1 MHSKCLGISYGVAL
15 AIVAGSVAPAFG
27 QESTP
32 PVVTPISMVRL
43 GETVDVTGYP
53 RVAVYVQFMD
63 DYGAP
68 VTTVMAE
75 QVALAEGTMPITD
88 FSLTPADVG
97 LQLAFIVHPG
107 PQPQRAGQTGQA
119 TAEEARAIIR
129 QFVNDYMREG
139 LDSVAI
145 WAAEADGPRAL
156 VPLTSSRQTLISG
169 LSTFNLTPSSVITPT
184 LQAAL
189 REFSLAGGA
198 AGRNR
203 VMIVLSPGWN
213 ERPDQT
219 LTAALDRAGVELH
232 GVLTRQG
239 LDPAGSLRELV
250 ARTVRPGLF
259 LPYTGPEV
267 MRSLYDALA
276 VSRQRY
282 RLTYETSAVEPG
294 ERTVTVRVLPAYA
307 PPVPEGQPQPEV
319 AAALTYAPPVP
330 DGPQVEFT
338 SHRPG
343 FRVGEMSS
351 NMISVRVRTRPGQPG
366 VDRVTLLV
374 NGESLGDASGQGPEY
389 VWVWDAE
396 AFLAQQAA
404 LGQSAVPVEFR
415 VVVYDQAGGEFGDT
429 TLRGQAITNA
439 GDACRGMQGAPLV
452 GPSLYSLCRNAG
464 ITPPVIIGLILIL
477 VLLGVVIWI
486 ARNGRA
492 VSQAG
497 EQIGR
502 RVTDV
507 YRRLT
512 RAGGKR
518 PVLAVLDVIEGLE
531 TGARTSFELY
541 GSTPLGRSPDYAELT
556 FHAQRQRSPISGLH
570 CTLHEDEAAGGWA
583 LEDEDSTNGTYLNGV
598 RLSGL
603 GQRLPVH
610 DGDVIELA
618 QVERGGLKFRFRVA
632 VPVRVSPAA
641 GPALVQRPARDTRPL
656 RPATVPAADDP
667 IEFDPRRQ
675 DF

>member
-1 MHSKCLGISYGVAL
+1 MGVAL
-15 AIVAGSVAPAFG
+15 AIVAGGAGPVFG
-27 QESTP
+27 QGPTP
-32 PVVTPISMVRL
+32 TETTPVGTVRL
-43 GETVDVTGYP
+43 GDGVDVAGYP
-53 RVAVYVQFMD
+53 QVAVYAQFLD
-63 DYGAP
+63 AYGMP
-68 VTTVMAE
+68 VTTITAD
-75 QVALAEGTMPITD
+75 QVALAEGTTPIVD

-107 PQPQRAGQTGQA
+107 AQPQRAGQTGQA

-139 LDSVAI
+139 LDSVSV
-145 WAAEADGPRAL
+145 WAAEAEAPRAL
-156 VPLTSSRQTLISG
+156 VPLTSSRQSLISG
-169 LSTFNLTPSSVITPT
+169 LSTFSLTPSTVITPT

-189 REFSLAGGA
+189 REFSLAGGV

-219 LTAALDRAGVELH
+219 VAVALDRAGVALH

-239 LDPAGSLRELV
+239 LDPADSLRELV
-250 ARTVRPGLF
+250 ARTARPGLF

-267 MRSLYDALA
+267 MRSLFDALA

-282 RLTYETSAVEPG
+282 RLTYVTPAVEPG
-294 ERTVTVRVLPAYA
+294 ERTLTVRVLPAFTL
-307 PPVPEGQPQPEV
+307 PVSEGQPQPDV

-351 NMISVRVRTRPGQPG
+351 NIISVRVRTQPGQPG

-374 NGESLGDASGQGPEY
+374 NGESLGDAQGQGPEY

-404 LGQSAVPVEFR
+404 LGQSSVPVEFR
-415 VVVYDQAGGEFGDT
+415 AVVYDQAGGEFGDT

-486 ARNGRA
+486 ARNGRV

-497 EQIGR
+497 EQVGR

-512 RAGGKR
+512 RAGSKR
-518 PVLAVLDVIEGLE
+518 PVLAVLDVIEGQE
-531 TGARTSFELY
+531 AGARTSFELY

-603 GQRLPVH
+603 GQRLPLH

-618 QVERGGLKFRFRVA
+618 QVERGGLKFRFRLA
-632 VPVRVSPAA
+632 RPAGA
-641 GPALVQRPARDTRPL
+641 SAATGPAHAQRAARDTRPL
-656 RPATVPAADDP
+656 RPATVPAADEP
-667 IEFDPRRQ
+667 VEFDPRRQ